1 MEGKK
6 HSFFVIFDSE
16 NLILLN
22 SMQKSFTFVILQV
35 YTIIFLT
42 VGFLLL
48 FFTEEVSLFTMYGA
62 DGMITS
68 VIQQFLG
75 SAFVLVGLLTF
86 LVKKLEGKL
95 LYYSILAFNIF
106 GFINLYL
113 LFSFSQIIQLPYVYF
128 SFQVLM
134 QVALLF
140 AFIEQMK
147 KAKWK

>member
-1 MEGKK
+1 
-6 HSFFVIFDSE
+6 
-16 NLILLN
+16 
-22 SMQKSFTFVILQV
+22 MQKSFTFVILQL
-35 YTIIFLT
+35 YSIIFLI

-48 FFTEEVSLFTMYGA
+48 IFTEEVSLFTMYGA

-75 SAFVLVGLLTF
+75 SAFILVGLLTF
-86 LVKKLEGKL
+86 FIKKLERKL

-147 KAKWK
+147 KPK

>member
-1 MEGKK
+1 
-6 HSFFVIFDSE
+6 
-16 NLILLN
+16 
-22 SMQKSFTFVILQV
+22 MQKSFTFVILQL
-35 YTIIFLT
+35 YTIIFLI

-48 FFTEEVSLFTMYGA
+48 ILPEKISLFTMYGS

-75 SAFVLVGLLTF
+75 SAFILIGLLTF
-86 LVKKLEGKL
+86 LIKKLEGNL

-147 KAKWK
+147 KPK

>member
-1 MEGKK
+1 
-6 HSFFVIFDSE
+6 
-16 NLILLN
+16 
-22 SMQKSFTFVILQV
+22 MQKSFTFIILQL
-35 YTIIFLT
+35 YSIIFLI

-48 FFTEEVSLFTMYGA
+48 IFTEEVSLFTMYGA

-75 SAFVLVGLLTF
+75 SAFILVGLLTF
-86 LVKKLEGKL
+86 FIKKLERKL

-147 KAKWK
+147 KAK

>member
-1 MEGKK
+1 
-6 HSFFVIFDSE
+6 
-16 NLILLN
+16 
-22 SMQKSFTFVILQV
+22 
-35 YTIIFLT
+35 
-42 VGFLLL
+42 
-48 FFTEEVSLFTMYGA
+48 MYGA

-75 SAFVLVGLLTF
+75 SAFILVGLLTF
-86 LVKKLEGKL
+86 FIKKLERKL

-147 KAKWK
+147 KAK

>member
-1 MEGKK
+1 
-6 HSFFVIFDSE
+6 
-16 NLILLN
+16 
-22 SMQKSFTFVILQV
+22 MQKSFTFVILQL
-35 YTIIFLT
+35 YTIIFLI

-48 FFTEEVSLFTMYGA
+48 ILPEKISLFTMYGS

-75 SAFVLVGLLTF
+75 SAFILIGLLTF
-86 LVKKLEGKL
+86 FIKKLERKSF
-95 LYYSILAFNIF
+95 YYSILAFNIF

-147 KAKWK
+147 KPK

>member
-1 MEGKK
+1 
-6 HSFFVIFDSE
+6 
-16 NLILLN
+16 
-22 SMQKSFTFVILQV
+22 MQRSFTFVILQV
-35 YTIIFLT
+35 YTIIFLI

-48 FFTEEVSLFTMYGA
+48 IFTEEVSLFTMYGA

-75 SAFVLVGLLTF
+75 SAFILVGLLTF
-86 LVKKLEGKL
+86 LIKKLEGKL

-106 GFINLYL
+106 GFINVYL

-147 KAKWK
+147 KPK

>member
-1 MEGKK
+1 
-6 HSFFVIFDSE
+6 
-16 NLILLN
+16 
-22 SMQKSFTFVILQV
+22 MQKSFTFVLLQV
-35 YTIIFLT
+35 YSIIFLT
-42 VGFLLL
+42 VGLLL
-48 FFTEEVSLFTMYGA
+48 LIFTEKVSLFTMYGA
-62 DGMITS
+62 EGKITS

-75 SAFVLVGLLTF
+75 SAFILVGLLTF
-86 LVKKLEGKL
+86 LIKKLEGKL

-113 LFSFSQIIQLPYVYF
+113 LFLFNKAIQLPYIYF

>member
-1 MEGKK
+1 
-6 HSFFVIFDSE
+6 
-16 NLILLN
+16 
-22 SMQKSFTFVILQV
+22 MQKSFTFVILQL
-35 YTIIFLT
+35 YSIIFLI

-48 FFTEEVSLFTMYGA
+48 IFTEEVSLFTMYGA

-75 SAFVLVGLLTF
+75 SAFILVGLLTF
-86 LVKKLEGKL
+86 FIKKLEGKL

-147 KAKWK
+147 KPK

>member
-1 MEGKK
+1 
-6 HSFFVIFDSE
+6 
-16 NLILLN
+16 
-22 SMQKSFTFVILQV
+22 MQKSFTFVILQL
-35 YTIIFLT
+35 YSIIFLI

-48 FFTEEVSLFTMYGA
+48 IFTEEVSLFTMYGA

-86 LVKKLEGKL
+86 LIKKLEGKL

-128 SFQVLM
+128 SVQVLM

-140 AFIEQMK
+140 AVIEQMK
-147 KAKWK
+147 KAK

>member
-1 MEGKK
+1 MDENK
-6 HSFFVIFDSE
+6 HSFFIIFDSE

-22 SMQKSFTFVILQV
+22 AMQKSFTFVILQV

-48 FFTEEVSLFTMYGA
+48 IFTKEVSLFTMYGA

-75 SAFVLVGLLTF
+75 SSFILIGLLTF
-86 LVKKLEGKL
+86 LIKKLEGTL

-113 LFSFSQIIQLPYVYF
+113 LFSFSQVIQLPYIYF

-147 KAKWK
+147 KSK

>member
-1 MEGKK
+1 
-6 HSFFVIFDSE
+6 
-16 NLILLN
+16 
-22 SMQKSFTFVILQV
+22 MQKSFTFVLLQV
-35 YTIIFLT
+35 YSIIFLT

-48 FFTEEVSLFTMYGA
+48 IFTEEVSLFTMYGA

-75 SAFVLVGLLTF
+75 SAFILLGLLTF
-86 LVKKLEGKL
+86 LIKKLEGKL

-113 LFSFSQIIQLPYVYF
+113 LFLFNKAIQLPYIYF
-128 SFQVLM
+128 SLQVLM

-140 AFIEQMK
+140 AFIDQMK
-147 KAKWK
+147 KTKWK

>member
-1 MEGKK
+1 MNRKN
-6 HSFFVIFDSE
+6 HSFFYLWFSQSNI
-16 NLILLN
+16 LN

-75 SAFVLVGLLTF
+75 SAFLLVGLLTF

-95 LYYSILAFNIF
+95 LYYSILTFNIF

-113 LFSFSQIIQLPYVYF
+113 LFSFGQIIQLPYVYF

-134 QVALLF
+134 QVSLLF

-147 KAKWK
+147 KPKWK

>member
-1 MEGKK
+1 
-6 HSFFVIFDSE
+6 
-16 NLILLN
+16 
-22 SMQKSFTFVILQV
+22 MQKSFTFVLFQV

-42 VGFLLL
+42 VGLLL
-48 FFTEEVSLFTMYGA
+48 LIFTEKVSLFTMYGA
-62 DGMITS
+62 DGKITS

-75 SAFVLVGLLTF
+75 SAFILVGLLTF
-86 LVKKLEGKL
+86 LIKKLEGKL

-113 LFSFSQIIQLPYVYF
+113 LFSFNQVIQLPYVYF
-128 SFQVLM
+128 FIQVLM

-147 KAKWK
+147 QHK

>member
-1 MEGKK
+1 
-6 HSFFVIFDSE
+6 
-16 NLILLN
+16 
-22 SMQKSFTFVILQV
+22 MQRSFTFVILQV
-35 YTIIFLT
+35 YTIIFLI

-48 FFTEEVSLFTMYGA
+48 IFTEEVSLFTMYGA

-75 SAFVLVGLLTF
+75 SAFILVGLLTF
-86 LVKKLEGKL
+86 LIKKIEGKL

-134 QVALLF
+134 QVALFF

-147 KAKWK
+147 KPK

>member
-1 MEGKK
+1 
-6 HSFFVIFDSE
+6 
-16 NLILLN
+16 
-22 SMQKSFTFVILQV
+22 MQKSFTFVILQV

-48 FFTEEVSLFTMYGA
+48 LFTEEVSLFTMYGA

-86 LVKKLEGKL
+86 LLKKLEGKL

-113 LFSFSQIIQLPYVYF
+113 LFSFSQTIQLPYIYF
-128 SFQVLM
+128 SFQVVM
-134 QVALLF
+134 QAALLF

-147 KAKWK
+147 KDK

>member
-1 MEGKK
+1 
-6 HSFFVIFDSE
+6 
-16 NLILLN
+16 
-22 SMQKSFTFVILQV
+22 MQKSFTFVLLQL
-35 YTIIFLT
+35 YSIIFLT
-42 VGFLLL
+42 VGLLL
-48 FFTEEVSLFTMYGA
+48 LIFTEKVSLFTMYGA
-62 DGMITS
+62 DGKITS

-75 SAFVLVGLLTF
+75 SAFILVGLLTF
-86 LVKKLEGKL
+86 LIKKLEGKL

-113 LFSFSQIIQLPYVYF
+113 LFSFNQVIQLPYVYF

-147 KAKWK
+147 QHK